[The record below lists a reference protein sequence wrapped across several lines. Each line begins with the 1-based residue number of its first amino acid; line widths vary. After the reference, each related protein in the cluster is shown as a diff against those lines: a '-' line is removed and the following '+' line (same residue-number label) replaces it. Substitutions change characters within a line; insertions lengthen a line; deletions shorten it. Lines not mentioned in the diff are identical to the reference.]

1 MPKNVRDIFKQLSD
15 KLTYRHWMIIAG
27 VVSCILGILVYL
39 SLGSDSTDNKSP
51 VQLPQ
56 KKMVWV
62 LAANKNIPPRATIQ
76 ENMLTLVELPEESV
90 PEGALSD
97 IKAVNNHP
105 AAVIIMKGDI
115 ITKQKLMS
123 DPKMAGFTGT
133 IPPECR
139 AISVGISDV
148 TGVAGF
154 AAAGDYV
161 DVMVVTG
168 RKEEGQLVG
177 KLVLQNVLLLGINKS
192 GGGANEK
199 PAKLDSD
206 NKHASPDTDKS
217 QHTSTKADK
226 EAMATAPLALT
237 PEDALQLATTA
248 QNGVVYLALRPY
260 KPKEEVVVAHDYVV
274 HTERSVE
281 PRRPLR
287 PQTSAPAARY
297 PASSSGGSV
306 EVIRGTTATREGG
319 R

>member
-199 PAKLDSD
+199 PAKPDSD
-206 NKHASPDTDKS
+206 KNQDNSI
-217 QHTSTKADK
+217 KAAK
-226 EAMATAPLALT
+226 EAMATATLALT

-248 QNGVVYLALRPY
+248 QNGGGYLALRPY

-274 HTERSVE
+274 DTETSVE
-281 PRRPLR
+281 PSRTSR

>member
-199 PAKLDSD
+199 PAKPYSD
-206 NKHASPDTDKS
+206 KNQDNSI
-217 QHTSTKADK
+217 KAAK
-226 EAMATAPLALT
+226 EAMATATLALT